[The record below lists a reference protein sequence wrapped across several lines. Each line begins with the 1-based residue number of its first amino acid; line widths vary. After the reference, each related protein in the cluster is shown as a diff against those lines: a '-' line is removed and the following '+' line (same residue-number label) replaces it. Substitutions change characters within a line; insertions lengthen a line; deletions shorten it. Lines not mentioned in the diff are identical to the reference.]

1 MTVDLVDTKT
11 IFMCIVIYIV
21 MVYNKNTKLMLD
33 FVVLYV
39 LWGIYYAYGVIEYT
53 QHNREERMGQNRL
66 LAIYILRILQS
77 YASKEQKMS
86 QAQMLQYLER
96 DYGITVDRKTLS
108 AYLKQL
114 REEEYIKGQRGFYR
128 VNYFNDSELRLLIDG
143 VLFGQHVPTADA
155 KILIN
160 KLKYLTSASLRN
172 RLKHIYYLEG
182 IHHTDNPKL
191 YSILDTLDS
200 AIEQK
205 RKVEIMQ
212 CAYNTKGELVERSTA
227 AVSPYYIVASKSMYY
242 LICYADRF
250 DDVENRRIDRIL
262 SAKIL
267 SEQAT
272 PLREIGNYR
281 QCPFSLSKYMKEH
294 IYMFSGECEWI
305 TMKVET
311 KAIGDVID
319 WYGKDFRIL
328 EEQEDY
334 VILRLTAN
342 SNAVYYWAL
351 QYGAKVEILKPQS
364 LRTRIREGLEEMLEK
379 YGGECD

>member
-1 MTVDLVDTKT
+1 
-11 IFMCIVIYIV
+11 
-21 MVYNKNTKLMLD
+21 MLD

-155 KILIN
+155 KTLIN

-182 IHHTDNPKL
+182 IHHTDKADSS
-191 YSILDTLDS
+191 YS
-200 AIEQK
+200 E
-205 RKVEIMQ
+205 
-212 CAYNTKGELVERSTA
+212 
-227 AVSPYYIVASKSMYY
+227 
-242 LICYADRF
+242 
-250 DDVENRRIDRIL
+250 
-262 SAKIL
+262 
-267 SEQAT
+267 
-272 PLREIGNYR
+272 
-281 QCPFSLSKYMKEH
+281 
-294 IYMFSGECEWI
+294 
-305 TMKVET
+305 
-311 KAIGDVID
+311 
-319 WYGKDFRIL
+319 YG
-328 EEQEDY
+328 
-334 VILRLTAN
+334 V
-342 SNAVYYWAL
+342 
-351 QYGAKVEILKPQS
+351 
-364 LRTRIREGLEEMLEK
+364 
-379 YGGECD
+379 

>member
-1 MTVDLVDTKT
+1 MTVVLVDTKT

-155 KILIN
+155 KTLIN

-200 AIEQK
+200 AIEQ
-205 RKVEIMQ
+205 
-212 CAYNTKGELVERSTA
+212 
-227 AVSPYYIVASKSMYY
+227 
-242 LICYADRF
+242 
-250 DDVENRRIDRIL
+250 
-262 SAKIL
+262 KIL

-379 YGGECD
+379 YGGGENS